1 MQQKKQ
7 KMALILTCVIF
18 SVAGQLLLKWGVSKI
33 DSFRVR
39 SSLLFFIKAFTN
51 PLVILAL
58 VLYGFSFSLWLIVLS
73 RERLGFA
80 YLFFGLTYIF
90 IPLASWRFLGEEL
103 TLSQILGM
111 ILIAAGVIIVGA
123 GR

>member
-1 MQQKKQ
+1 MI
-7 KMALILTCVIF
+7 LILLCVLSAII
-18 SVAGQLLLKWGVSKI
+18 GQLLLKKGMATVGTFQPKEAL
-33 DSFRVR
+33 SFVFLAF
-39 SSLLFFIKAFTN
+39 SSPWI
-51 PLVILAL
+51 ISAL
-58 VLYGFSFSLWLIVLS
+58 VLYVLSLGLWLIVLS
-73 RERLGFA
+73 RGRLGFA
-80 YLFFGLTYIF
+80 YLFFVLTYIF